1 VTGATESS
9 SAAAETGAAGS
20 ESAAPLLDLRGIVK
34 RFGGVAAVDQVSLAI
49 APGEVVALV
58 GENGAGKSTLIQVAC
73 GLYRPDAGEVRAA
86 SHALPPG
93 DPRAAIAAGVGVVYQ
108 HFMLVGP
115 LPVWENVVLGREPRM
130 AGVLGALGVV
140 DRDRARREVRDAA
153 ERFGLKLDVD
163 ANVESLGVG
172 AQQRVEIVKQLWR
185 GARVLILDEPT
196 AVLSPVEADELTRT
210 ARALA
215 SEGRSVIFI
224 SHKLREVLAVAD
236 RIAVLRRG
244 KLVLITRARDT
255 DAAALAEAVMGTAA
269 SAAQAGSAA
278 TPIPEG
284 ATHPAT
290 APHPA
295 AAPHS
300 ASGSVGAPRLVAREL
315 HCASDRGRPALRG
328 LSFALRAGEVLGLA
342 GVDGNGQG
350 ELAEVLTGLRRAQGG
365 LLFDGAEGLG
375 PGGWARSAGAA
386 RAHGVVHLPE
396 DRLRRGLCA
405 PLSLEENLAL
415 GHDAQPPWA
424 RGPGGLL
431 LDRAGRRARS
441 LELLRAFDVRP
452 PDPLARAGT
461 LSGGNQQK
469 LVVARELRGGSA
481 PRLVV
486 AVQPTRGLDLG
497 ATLRVHDALRAARDA
512 GAAVLVASLD
522 LDELRALSSRI
533 LVLYDGRAM
542 GELPPTAGDDELG
555 RLMLGQTAPERAH
568 G

>member
-1 VTGATESS
+1 VTGATEIE
-9 SAAAETGAAGS
+9 AAPPENGAAGA
-20 ESAAPLLDLRGIVK
+20 ERVAPLLELRGIVK
-34 RFGGVAAVDQVSLAI
+34 RFGGVAAVDQVSLAV

-86 SHALPPG
+86 GRALPPG
-93 DPRAAIAAGVGVVYQ
+93 DPRAAIAAGLGVVYQ

-115 LPVWENVVLGREPRM
+115 LPVWENVVLGREPRLP
-130 AGVLGALGVV
+130 GVLGALGVV
-140 DRDRARREVRDAA
+140 DRARARREVREAA
-153 ERFGLKLDVD
+153 DRWGLQLDVD
-163 ANVESLGVG
+163 APVESIGVG

-196 AVLSPVEADELTRT
+196 AVLSPVEADELIRT

-215 SEGRSVIFI
+215 AEGRSVIFI
-224 SHKLREVLAVAD
+224 SHKLLEVLAVAD

-244 KLVLITRARDT
+244 KLVLTARARDT

-269 SAAQAGSAA
+269 GAAEAVMGTAAGAAQPG
-278 TPIPEG
+278 TDP
-284 ATHPAT
+284 
-290 APHPA
+290 PA

-300 ASGSVGAPRLVAREL
+300 AAAPRLVARDL

-365 LLFDGAEGLG
+365 LALDGAEGLG

-396 DRLRRGLCA
+396 DRLRRALCTQM
-405 PLSLEENLAL
+405 SLEENLAL

-424 RGPGGLL
+424 RGPGGML

-452 PDPLARAGT
+452 PDPLARAGA

-469 LVVARELRGGSA
+469 LVVARELGAGSA

-497 ATLRVHDALRAARDA
+497 ATRRVHDALRAARDA

-542 GELPPTAGDDELG
+542 GELPGAAGDDELG